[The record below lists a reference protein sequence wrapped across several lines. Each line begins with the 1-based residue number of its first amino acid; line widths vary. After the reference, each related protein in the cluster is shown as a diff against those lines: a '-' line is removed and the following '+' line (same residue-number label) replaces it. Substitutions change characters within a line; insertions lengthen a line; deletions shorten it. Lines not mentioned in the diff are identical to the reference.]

1 MTKNLLNMTEL
12 SQTPPSVT
20 SFQNSFHTGEILL
33 VQSNKNM
40 DPLSISASVTAL
52 AGAVGFGLKGLRK
65 LYEMKDSPKEVS
77 GLIREVTHLK
87 LTVPI

>member
-1 MTKNLLNMTEL
+1 
-12 SQTPPSVT
+12 
-20 SFQNSFHTGEILL
+20 
-33 VQSNKNM
+33 M